1 MKAFLSNILMD
12 KYLVFVVKNDRVDMK
27 ASRKKMN
34 QKWHRV
40 HFLWDETSRNAHL
53 QEWDTILGLTSG
65 KKIGNKEEWR
75 KYTSVSLDDD
85 YGVSGLGG
93 ACGYVQR

>member
-27 ASRKKMN
+27 ASRKQVN
-34 QKWHRV
+34 QNWNRV
-40 HFLWDETSRNAHL
+40 HFVWNEPTWNAPLH
-53 QEWDTILGLTSG
+53 EWDTILGLTSG

-75 KYTSVSLDDD
+75 KYTSVSFDDD
-85 YGVSGLGG
+85 YGISGIGG